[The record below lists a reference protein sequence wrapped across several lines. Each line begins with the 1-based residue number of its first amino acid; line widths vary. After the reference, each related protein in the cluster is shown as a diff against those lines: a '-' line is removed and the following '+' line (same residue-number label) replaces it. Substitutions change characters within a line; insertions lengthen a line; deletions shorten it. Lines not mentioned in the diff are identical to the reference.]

1 MSAHFK
7 VVNWAARMPS
17 RTSRAEWHA
26 WAGGTEETIEAPPA
40 AELPMMLRRRL
51 TPIGQAAL
59 AVAAETGAAAA
70 ARYVF
75 CSRHGEFGRTM
86 RLLKSVAEQE
96 PLSPADFSVSVH
108 NALAGILSIARQ
120 AHAGHT
126 ALANGDE
133 SFAAGLLEA
142 AAILA
147 TEADRQVL
155 LVYFD
160 DDLPSPYDE
169 IESPDGNGA
178 LAAAMLLATSDAAGT
193 PIRVTLEPTD
203 AMPAS
208 PKHQAL
214 DFLRFLASGEPA
226 RLVAGSSWGLRCA
239 RAD

>member
-7 VVNWAARMPS
+7 VVNWAARMPG
-17 RTSRAEWHA
+17 RTSRADWCA
-26 WAGGTEETIEAPPA
+26 WAGGVEVSTDAPPP

-59 AVAAETGAAAA
+59 AVAAEASPSAAS
-70 ARYVF
+70 RYVF
-75 CSRHGEFGRTM
+75 CSRHGEFSRTM
-86 RLLKSVAEQE
+86 RLLKAVAEHE

-120 AHAGHT
+120 AHSGHT

-142 AAILA
+142 AALIA
-147 TEADRQVL
+147 TGADRQVL

-160 DDLPSPYDE
+160 DDLPAPYDE
-169 IESPDGNGA
+169 IEPPDGNGA
-178 LAAAMLLATSDAAGT
+178 LAAAMLFGTSDEAGT
-193 PIRVTLEPTD
+193 AVRVTLEPTD
-203 AMPAS
+203 GRPPG

-226 RLVAGSSWGLRCA
+226 RLVAGSFWGLRCA
-239 RAD
+239 RAG